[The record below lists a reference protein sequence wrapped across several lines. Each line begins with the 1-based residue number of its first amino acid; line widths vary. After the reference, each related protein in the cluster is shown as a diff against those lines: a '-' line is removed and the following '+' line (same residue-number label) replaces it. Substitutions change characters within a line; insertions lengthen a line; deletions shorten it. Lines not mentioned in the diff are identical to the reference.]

1 VTLLTT
7 PMGITMGEAALLALF
22 LETFFYGALPTGRD
36 YTNIESQIGVFLTLY
51 WLTLFILFKGTVIQ
65 RQFLIPVATLL
76 LCIATAVGEINSSLE
91 E

>member
-1 VTLLTT
+1 
-7 PMGITMGEAALLALF
+7 MNEASLLALF

-51 WLTLFILFKGTVIQ
+51 WLTLFILLKGTVK
-65 RQFLIPVATLL
+65 RQFLIPVANLL
-76 LCIATAVGEINSSLE
+76 LCIATAVSEINSSLE